1 MAFARWLFRIA
12 GVYGLLAIVPL
23 YFAADKY
30 MPVVGTPVLRSGFV
44 FYYGFLGVAVA
55 WQVTF
60 LVIAH
65 DPLRFRPLMLPAV
78 IEKLGFFVPT
88 TALFFLGHAR
98 EDLLAAGIIDGIFGV
113 LFIVAWYRLPATSP
127 AAASG

>member
-12 GVYGLLAIVPL
+12 GAYGLIAIVPL

-30 MPVVGTPVLRSGFV
+30 MPVVGTPILRSGFV
-44 FYYGFLGVAVA
+44 FYYGFLSVALA
-55 WQVTF
+55 WQIAF
-60 LVIAH
+60 LVIGH

-88 TALFFLGHAR
+88 TALFLQGHAR
-98 EDLLAAGIIDGIFGV
+98 EDLFAAAIVDGIFGV
-113 LFIVAWYRLPATSP
+113 LFIVAWYRLRTMPTAATS
-127 AAASG
+127 G